1 MRGSLKDKM
10 RKEYSRRSAARG
22 RATERN
28 ASIPKKNV
36 TDSWEIILVNAAEK
50 PENQMTSFEKMELI
64 EAGIS
69 KKDLENLKEYAGLD
83 YEKLGKML
91 SVTRATLINK
101 KGKAKFNS
109 ALSEK
114 IVALADIYSYG
125 YEVFED
131 KNKFNEWIF
140 TANSALGGKRPY
152 DLLNNSFGREEVKH
166 LIGRIDY
173 GVYS

>member
-1 MRGSLKDKM
+1 MPVS
-10 RKEYSRRSAARG
+10 RKGIKRAHSKEARVRRLARG
-22 RATERN
+22 RNTHTSTKR
-28 ASIPKKNV
+28 V
-36 TDSWEIILVNAAEK
+36 TGSREIILVTVAEK

-69 KKDLENLKEYAGLD
+69 KNDLENLKESAGLD

-125 YEVFED
+125 YDVFED
-131 KNKFNEWIF
+131 KDKFNRWIF
-140 TANSALGGKRPY
+140 KANSALGGKRPF
-152 DLLNNSFGREEVKH
+152 DLLNNTFGREEVRH
-166 LIGRIDY
+166 VIGRIDY

>member
-1 MRGSLKDKM
+1 MREA
-10 RKEYSRRSAARG
+10 RKERSRKAYSRRSIAHKSEAKRKL
-22 RATERN
+22 AM
-28 ASIPKKNV
+28 KNGM
-36 TDSWEIILVNAAEK
+36 SSPEIILVRAAEK
-50 PENQMTSFEKMELI
+50 PENQMTSFEKIELI
-64 EAGIS
+64 EAGVS
-69 KKDLENLKEYAGLD
+69 KRDLENLKESAGLD

-101 KGKAKFNS
+101 KGNAKFNS

-131 KNKFNEWIF
+131 RDKFNQWIF
-140 TANSALGGKRPY
+140 RSNSALGGKRPY
-152 DLLNNSFGREEVKH
+152 DLLNNSFGREEIKH

>member
-83 YEKLGKML
+83 YEKL
-91 SVTRATLINK
+91 
-101 KGKAKFNS
+101 
-109 ALSEK
+109 SEK

>member
-1 MRGSLKDKM
+1 MRESLKDKM
-10 RKEYSRRSAARG
+10 RKVGSRHPAIG
-22 RATERN
+22 GKITERKG
-28 ASIPKKNV
+28 SIPKKNV
-36 TDSWEIILVNAAEK
+36 TVSREIILVDAAEK

-69 KKDLENLKEYAGLD
+69 KRDLENLKENAGLD

-101 KGKAKFNS
+101 KGKAKFNP

-131 KNKFNEWIF
+131 KDKFNQWVF
-140 TANSALGGKRPY
+140 RANSALGGKRPY